1 MALDSSMRV
10 TLEQFIAREKL
21 PDTYLQT
28 VEQWFLPLAEQ
39 VMQRVAVHHQAL
51 LVGVSGCQGSGKTTL
66 ASLLVLLLREMLGLR
81 CINLSIDD
89 FYLTYAERQ
98 RLAHDVHPLLA
109 TRGVPGTH
117 DVQLARDTIALLR
130 GEGEVAIPRFSK
142 AIDDR
147 VPESEWP
154 RVQAPVDVI
163 VLEGWCLAVPKQH
176 EDDLQHPINSLEELE
191 DSEGVWRGHVNRQIE
206 QQYAALYDMIDYLI
220 MLKAPDFMKV
230 FEWRQ
235 NQEDKLAAQQ
245 QAKVQGQ
252 AQEEVSRV
260 MDREQ
265 LQRFIQHYER
275 LTRHG
280 LDTLPAKAD
289 VVFQLTGEQT
299 IAGRLKG

>member
-1 MALDSSMRV
+1 MALDSSTRMA
-10 TLEQFIAREKL
+10 LEHFIASEKL
-21 PDTYLQT
+21 PASYLHT
-28 VEQWFLPLAEQ
+28 VEQWFLPLAEELL
-39 VMQRVAVHHQAL
+39 QRVAVRHQAL

-66 ASLLVLLLREMLGLR
+66 ASLLVLLLTNLMGLR

-89 FYLTYAERQ
+89 FYLTRAERLQ
-98 RLAHDVHPLLA
+98 LADSIHPLLA

-117 DVQLARDTIALLR
+117 DVQLALDTIARLR
-130 GEGEVAIPRFSK
+130 GQGTVAIPRFNK

-147 VPESEWP
+147 APENEWP

-163 VLEGWCLAVPKQH
+163 VLEGWCLAVPKQP
-176 EDDLQHPINSLEELE
+176 ETELQHPITSLEALE

-206 QQYAALYDMIDYLI
+206 QEYAALYDMIDYLI
-220 MLKAPDFMKV
+220 MLKAPDFTKV

-235 NQEDKLAAQQ
+235 NQEDKLAALQQ
-245 QAKVQGQ
+245 GVSPEQI
-252 AQEEVSRV
+252 SRV
-260 MDREQ
+260 MNREQ

-275 LTRHG
+275 ITRHG
-280 LDTLPAKAD
+280 LETLPAKAD